1 MVPPICPGTKY
12 VTIGGMISS
21 NVHGK
26 NSFRNQIKYFIKELK
41 ILTPNN
47 KVILC
52 SNLRNKKLFKSTIGG
67 FGLTGIILSA
77 KIKLLRIKSDHLH
90 QKILE
95 INNYN
100 QFLKMI
106 KNNFDYN
113 VFWIDNLSPKK
124 FKGLCYFSNHIN
136 TKEKI
141 KVRFK
146 DKKMPFFI
154 YLILNICLKSKLL
167 FSIINL
173 LFKKTKIIFSRRTVY
188 FNDFFSLRISTLILI
203 KFIPMGCFNF
213 NF

>member
-1 MVPPICPGTKY
+1 M
-12 VTIGGMISS
+12 
-21 NVHGK
+21 
-26 NSFRNQIKYFIKELK
+26 
-41 ILTPNN
+41 
-47 KVILC
+47 
-52 SNLRNKKLFKSTIGG
+52 FKSTIGG

-154 YLILNICLKSKLL
+154 YLILNI
-167 FSIINL
+167 
-173 LFKKTKIIFSRRTVY
+173 
-188 FNDFFSLRISTLILI
+188 
-203 KFIPMGCFNF
+203 
-213 NF
+213 

>member
-1 MVPPICPGTKY
+1 
-12 VTIGGMISS
+12 MIYS

-52 SNLRNKKLFKSTIGG
+52 SSLRNKKLFKSTIGG

-106 KNNFDYN
+106 K
-113 VFWIDNLSPKK
+113 
-124 FKGLCYFSNHIN
+124 
-136 TKEKI
+136 T
-141 KVRFK
+141 
-146 DKKMPFFI
+146 
-154 YLILNICLKSKLL
+154 
-167 FSIINL
+167 
-173 LFKKTKIIFSRRTVY
+173 
-188 FNDFFSLRISTLILI
+188 TLIIMFFGLI
-203 KFIPMGCFNF
+203 ICRLKNSKDCVIFPIILIPRKK
-213 NF
+213 

>member
-1 MVPPICPGTKY
+1 MKDLITHVASKGWFPPICPGTKY

-52 SNLRNKKLFKSTIGG
+52 SSLRNKKLFKSTIGG

-100 QFLKMI
+100 QF
-106 KNNFDYN
+106 
-113 VFWIDNLSPKK
+113 
-124 FKGLCYFSNHIN
+124 
-136 TKEKI
+136 
-141 KVRFK
+141 
-146 DKKMPFFI
+146 
-154 YLILNICLKSKLL
+154 
-167 FSIINL
+167 
-173 LFKKTKIIFSRRTVY
+173 
-188 FNDFFSLRISTLILI
+188 
-203 KFIPMGCFNF
+203 
-213 NF
+213 